1 MMNIEEMLRK
11 KDGLNKRIEK
21 VARIIEEAGKGQTL
35 SIYEYNRTEIRID
48 FPTEVLAPLLEKE
61 LARLNEKLQIILDAE
76 QTAERVIAGLLT
88 NQ

>member
-1 MMNIEEMLRK
+1 MNIKEMLSRK
-11 KDGLNKRIEK
+11 DALNEK
-21 VARIIEEAGKGQTL
+21 IRKVTRVIEEAGKGQTL
-35 SIYEYNRTEIRID
+35 SIYEYNYTEIRID

>member
-1 MMNIEEMLRK
+1 MMNIEKMLRR
-11 KDGLNKRIEK
+11 KDDLNKRIGK
-21 VARIIEEAGKGQTL
+21 VTRVIEEAGKGQTL

-48 FPTEVLAPLLEKE
+48 FPDEVLVPLLEKE
-61 LARLNEKLQIILDAE
+61 LVRLNEKLQIILDAE

>member
-1 MMNIEEMLRK
+1 MMNIKEMLSRK
-11 KDGLNKRIEK
+11 DDLNERIRK
-21 VARIIEEAGKGQTL
+21 VTRVIEEAGKGNSL
-35 SIYEYNRTEIRID
+35 SIYEHYRSEIRIS

>member
-21 VARIIEEAGKGQTL
+21 VTRIIEEAGKGQTL